1 MPGPYKKNVTEV
13 QSEEQSP
20 TTPRS
25 PLDAR
30 SSPLLTGA
38 REAPEYPSVRTW
50 PLGGGEG
57 PQQVGEVIGSGLRTV
72 SVRLERIDYLIR
84 QSETV
89 TVSNEQSSGNNGIS
103 FLQIN
108 AGGRQL
114 VNAEIRD
121 LIVSKK
127 IDVVLA
133 QEPYSKVNKGSRFF
147 TSLGRESR
155 AICHKEKSTT
165 VTPRAFVA
173 VPNPDFHVFFVSA
186 LSNSHC
192 VVVEV
197 QTPSVTFFAVSS
209 YFQFSDD
216 IAVHIRQLERVLEQ
230 LRGEKIVIGLDANA
244 ESSLWS
250 PKGTNEKGS
259 QLERL
264 IAAFDLHVIN
274 DKTQPPTFEERG
286 ASSYIDVTLVSGSM
300 VGEVQSWTVKQN
312 WTSSDHNAIAF
323 KISSETPTVRADS
336 SRFNIRRAN
345 WGLLDSTIKE
355 LSVARLDPINLDSVE
370 EVERMADLLQEV
382 LYAACEAA
390 IPRRRRTRKNNPWWT
405 RELTDKKA
413 ELYRARRDMQQQWS
427 LPGHNLR
434 QQQYRTLLRDYCRTV
449 KGAKIDSWKKVVTVD
464 GNEEPW
470 GVVYK
475 QLKSKLQNERILSSV
490 RRADGGTLTMLE
502 TANRLLEVH
511 VPDDIVESETPE
523 QGQIRDSIASPPET
537 EDAAPFEQWEIALI
551 LKSLKNNKA
560 PGSDLLEIRVLKAAF
575 KAIPHHFLRLF
586 NACLEHGVFPSAW
599 KRASLI
605 FLPKGGDKDSSDSKS
620 YRPISLLPVTGKLY
634 ERLVKRR
641 LSLTALGP
649 NMISD
654 RQFGFRA
661 GMSTEDAIIELRR
674 LTSASPKKQVAALLF
689 DVKGAFDC
697 IWRPAILQSLKEKN
711 CQKNIYRVLFSYF
724 QDRQAQVEWG
734 TEQISK
740 PATRGCPQGSV
751 LGPSGWNL
759 GFDPLLR
766 SLEQGVE
773 IEIDDEKVNLP
784 INFVAYADDLAVL
797 IEGDTRAEIEKL
809 GNAVVDHIVKQC
821 AALKLEVSDTKTVGI
836 IVKTPKVVGSKAVK
850 INQKDLK
857 SGPRYPIIKLNKKSI
872 KFENSVRYLGI
883 NFDKNFGISSHC
895 SYLRKKITPLFHDMR
910 KLARCQWGLR
920 YNALETIY
928 KGVFGPTA
936 CYASAAWYKK
946 GAHTDR
952 ILEDM
957 HRQVLLAITR
967 SYKTT
972 SYEAVCVLAG
982 TLPICIQLQVSAAK
996 YNLRRG
1002 LDAEIGGVVIR
1013 HDPEGLRSS
1022 YDRVSEVA
1030 IDMWQARWS
1039 SSDDGRTT
1047 HDLFFPDV
1055 VLRIKSDW
1063 IRPDH
1068 LTSQV
1073 LTGHG
1078 EFNGRLAQFTL
1089 SKVEACICCGEQDN
1103 TIHFLFECPAFDEF
1117 REELILPVIGGLQ
1130 APEATLVLVSSPEY
1144 FKALKDY
1151 CRAAFD
1157 CKLQLKAILKK
1168 PVEEEEQIVEESSES
1183 DS

>member
-1 MPGPYKKNVTEV
+1 MPGPQKKNIAEV
-13 QSEEQSP
+13 QPDERSP
-20 TTPRS
+20 TTLRS

-50 PLGGGEG
+50 PAGSGGV
-57 PQQVGEVIGSGLRTV
+57 PQVVGEVLGDGFCTV
-72 SVRLERIDYLIR
+72 SVRLERCDNLIR
-84 QSETV
+84 PCERV
-89 TVSNEQSSGNNGIS
+89 TVRNAQSPLTRIS

-108 AGGRQL
+108 AGGKQI
-114 VNAEIRD
+114 VNAEICD
-121 LIVSKK
+121 LIASKK

-133 QEPYSKVNKGSRFF
+133 QEPYSKVNKGSRYF
-147 TSLGRESR
+147 TSLRRGSQ
-155 AICHKEKSTT
+155 AICHKSKSTT
-165 VTPRAFVA
+165 VTPKAFVA
-173 VPNPDFHVFFVSA
+173 VPNPDFHAFFVSA

-209 YFQFSDD
+209 YFQYSDE
-216 IAVHIRQLERVLEQ
+216 IEVHLRQLERVLEQ
-230 LRGEKIVIGLDANA
+230 LRGQKMVIGLDANA

-250 PKGTNEKGS
+250 PRGSNEKGT

-264 IAAFDLHVIN
+264 IASFDLHVVN

-286 ASSYIDVTLVSGSM
+286 ASSYIDVTLVSGSL
-300 VGEVQSWTVKQN
+300 VGDVQSWTVKRN

-323 KISSETPTVRADS
+323 SISSETPADRADS

-355 LSVARLDPINLDSVE
+355 LSAVRLDPISLDSVE

-382 LYAACEAA
+382 LYEACETA

-413 ELYRARRDMQQQWS
+413 ELYQARRGMQQQWN
-427 LPGHNLR
+427 LPGHTLR
-434 QQQYRTLLRDYCRTV
+434 QQQYRALLRDYCWTV
-449 KGAKIDSWKKVVTVD
+449 KRAKVDSWRKVVTVG
-464 GNEEPW
+464 GNEEPF

-475 QLKSKLQNERILSSV
+475 QLRGKLQNEKVLSSV
-490 RRADGGTLTMLE
+490 RRGDGDTLSMLE

-511 VPDDIVESETPE
+511 VPDDTTANETPE
-523 QGQIRDSIASPPET
+523 QAQIRNSIESPPET

-551 LKSLKNNKA
+551 LKKLQNNKA
-560 PGSDLLEIRVLKAAF
+560 PGSDLLEVRVLKAAF

-599 KRASLI
+599 KKASLI

-620 YRPISLLPVTGKLY
+620 YRPISLLPVTGKLG

-641 LSLTALGP
+641 LELTALGP
-649 NMISD
+649 DMISD

-674 LTSASPKKQVAALLF
+674 LTAASPKKQVAALLF

-711 CQKNIYRVLFSYF
+711 CQKNIYKVLHSYF

-734 TEQISK
+734 REHVSK

-773 IEIDDEKVNLP
+773 IEVGDDTINLP
-784 INFVAYADDLAVL
+784 VKFVAYADDLAVL
-797 IEGDTRAEIEKL
+797 IEGDTRTEIETV
-809 GNAVVDHIVKQC
+809 GQAVVDHIVRQC
-821 AALKLEVSDTKTVGI
+821 AAMKLEVSETKTVGI
-836 IVKTPKVVGSKAVK
+836 LVKTPKVVGSKAVK
-850 INQKDLK
+850 INRKDYRK
-857 SGPRYPIIKLNKKSI
+857 GGSRNPTIKLNKKTI
-872 KFENSVRYLGI
+872 KFENSVRYLGVH
-883 NFDKNFGISSHC
+883 FDKNFGISSHC
-895 SYLRKKITPLFHDMR
+895 RYLRSKVVPLFNDMR
-910 KLARCQWGLR
+910 KLARCQWGLG
-920 YNALETIY
+920 NKALETIY
-928 KGVFGPTA
+928 KGVFAPTV
-936 CYASAAWYKK
+936 CYASAAWYKD
-946 GAHTDR
+946 GAHSNR
-952 ILEDM
+952 ILEDL
-957 HRQVLLAITR
+957 HRQALIATTR
-967 SYKTT
+967 CYRTT
-972 SYEAVCVLAG
+972 SYEAACVLAG
-982 TLPICIQLQVSAAK
+982 SLPICIQLQVSAAK
-996 YNLRRG
+996 YHLRRG
-1002 LDAEIGGVVIR
+1002 SNAEIGGVVIQ
-1013 HDPEGLRSS
+1013 HDPENLRCS

-1030 IDMWQARWS
+1030 VEMWQARWS
-1039 SSDDGRTT
+1039 SSWDGRST

-1055 VLRIKSDW
+1055 ALRIESDW

-1068 LTSQV
+1068 YTSQV

-1078 EFNGRLAQFTL
+1078 DFNERLHHL
-1089 SKVEACICCGEQDN
+1089 SLAKAAACICCGEQDN
-1103 TIHFLFECPAFDEF
+1103 NLHFLLECPAFAEF
-1117 REELILPVIGGLQ
+1117 REELIIPVTGGLQ
-1130 APEATLVLVSSPEY
+1130 APEATLVLVSSPENY
-1144 FKALKDY
+1144 RALREFCK
-1151 CRAAFD
+1151 AAFD
-1157 CKLQLKAILKK
+1157 CKRQVAAALA
-1168 PVEEEEQIVEESSES
+1168 EAETEESSENES
-1183 DS
+1183 DSE